1 VVAAIVV
8 AVTVLRSERAVALQ
22 EASAVQRSSEEVA
35 YSEAA

>member
-8 AVTVLRSERAVALQ
+8 AVTVLQPERQAAEESEPEVA
-22 EASAVQRSSEEVA
+22 EAEPA